1 MQIYLAGALFSLA
14 EINFNKDLAEAI
26 RKYGYTVFLPQ
37 DECNKFA
44 GPQISDNPFLIAE
57 EIHKM
62 RIAGIETSDLILAI
76 LENSDVDSGTC
87 FEVGYAYGHGIPIL
101 GLRTDFRS
109 RADDGGLNC
118 MISKSC
124 EALCTGSSIQA
135 LADVVHEWIVE
146 NNLIFI

>member
-1 MQIYLAGALFSLA
+1 MKIYLAGALFSLA
-14 EINFNKDLAEAI
+14 EINFNKELAAAI
-26 RKYGYTVFLPQ
+26 KAHGYDVFLPQ

-76 LENSDVDSGTC
+76 LENSDVDYGTC
-87 FEVGYAYGHGIPIL
+87 FEVRYAYGHGIPIL

-109 RADDGGLNC
+109 RADEGGLNC